1 MYRRSAAAAVLLAA
15 ALTLTA
21 CSSGDKA
28 ESGAEAK
35 AKPPASSSA
44 PDPAD
49 APPTA
54 ETTPEAKPT
63 GPVLPDA
70 KITPKTG
77 SFTPQEKKYL
87 SGRVPE
93 KTDPAAV
100 LQTGQEACQ
109 RVERTAKRDKDAAT
123 GAVITGE
130 IPVAKDAITILCPEQ
145 KPILA
150 AAEKGFPEG
159 PRTSPAAGNYR
170 ALTQATNCT
179 WQAKGKDGSIL
190 ASGPETP
197 PKEGDKITAAIPSG
211 TAEFSSTGCYAWVA
225 GVTPPAGDG
234 RRRPPRRPRGPD
246 HRTPGAFPCPGPGYP
261 RSQHVTTTPA
271 KRRRVKWA
279 VWVAA

>member
-21 CSSGDKA
+21 CSSGGD
-28 ESGAEAK
+28 GADADAK
-35 AKPPASSSA
+35 AKPPASSAA

-49 APPTA
+49 TPAPSAPA
-54 ETTPEAKPT
+54 ADAKPT

-70 KITPKTG
+70 KLTPKTG
-77 SFTPQEKKYL
+77 SFTAEEKKYL

-93 KTDPAAV
+93 KMDPAAV

-109 RVERTAKRDKDAAT
+109 RVARTAKRDKDAAT

-130 IPVAKDAITILCPEQ
+130 IAGAKDAITHLCPDQ
-145 KPILA
+145 KPVLA

-159 PRTSPAAGNYR
+159 PRQSPAAGNYR

-179 WQAKGKDGSIL
+179 WEAKGKDGSVL

-197 PKEGDKITAAIPSG
+197 PKAGDKITATIPAG
-211 TAEFSSTGCYAWVA
+211 TAEFNSSGCYAWI
-225 GVTPPAGDG
+225 PA
-234 RRRPPRRPRGPD
+234 
-246 HRTPGAFPCPGPGYP
+246 
-261 RSQHVTTTPA
+261 
-271 KRRRVKWA
+271 
-279 VWVAA
+279 

>member
-21 CSSGDKA
+21 CSSGGDDA
-28 ESGAEAK
+28 DADAK
-35 AKPPASSSA
+35 AKPPASSAA

-49 APPTA
+49 TPAPSAPA
-54 ETTPEAKPT
+54 ADAKPT

-70 KITPKTG
+70 KLTPKTG
-77 SFTPQEKKYL
+77 SFTAEEKKYL

-93 KTDPAAV
+93 KMDPAAV

-109 RVERTAKRDKDAAT
+109 RVARTAKRDKDAAT

-130 IPVAKDAITILCPEQ
+130 IAGAKDAITHLCPDQ
-145 KPILA
+145 KPVLA

-159 PRTSPAAGNYR
+159 PRQSPAAGNYR

-179 WQAKGKDGSIL
+179 WEAKGKDGSVL

-197 PKEGDKITAAIPSG
+197 PKAGDKITATIPAG
-211 TAEFSSTGCYAWVA
+211 TAEFNSSGCYAWI
-225 GVTPPAGDG
+225 PA
-234 RRRPPRRPRGPD
+234 
-246 HRTPGAFPCPGPGYP
+246 
-261 RSQHVTTTPA
+261 
-271 KRRRVKWA
+271 
-279 VWVAA
+279 

>member
-21 CSSGDKA
+21 CSSGGDDA
-28 ESGAEAK
+28 DADAK
-35 AKPPASSSA
+35 AKPPASSAA

-49 APPTA
+49 APAPSA
-54 ETTPEAKPT
+54 PAADAKPT

-70 KITPKTG
+70 KLTPKTG
-77 SFTPQEKKYL
+77 SFTAEEKKYL

-93 KTDPAAV
+93 KMDPAAV

-109 RVERTAKRDKDAAT
+109 RVARTAKRDKDAAT

-130 IPVAKDAITILCPEQ
+130 IAGAKDAITHLCPDQ

-159 PRTSPAAGNYR
+159 PRQSPAAGNYR

-179 WQAKGKDGSIL
+179 WEAKGKDGAVL

-197 PKEGDKITAAIPSG
+197 PKAGDKITAAIPAG
-211 TAEFSSTGCYAWVA
+211 TAEFNSSGCYAWI
-225 GVTPPAGDG
+225 PA
-234 RRRPPRRPRGPD
+234 
-246 HRTPGAFPCPGPGYP
+246 
-261 RSQHVTTTPA
+261 
-271 KRRRVKWA
+271 
-279 VWVAA
+279 

>member
-21 CSSGDKA
+21 CSSGGDDA
-28 ESGAEAK
+28 DAQAK
-35 AKPPASSSA
+35 PKPPASSAA

-49 APPTA
+49 TPAPSAPA
-54 ETTPEAKPT
+54 PDAKPT

-70 KITPKTG
+70 KLTPKTG
-77 SFTPQEKKYL
+77 SFTAEEKKYL

-93 KTDPAAV
+93 KMDPAAV
-100 LQTGQEACQ
+100 LQTGQDACQ
-109 RVERTAKRDKDAAT
+109 RVARTAKRDKDAAT

-130 IPVAKDAITILCPEQ
+130 IQGAKDAITHLCPDQ

-179 WQAKGKDGSIL
+179 WEAKGKDGSVL

-197 PKEGDKITAAIPSG
+197 PKAGDKITATIPAG
-211 TAEFSSTGCYAWVA
+211 TAEFNSSGCYAWI
-225 GVTPPAGDG
+225 PA
-234 RRRPPRRPRGPD
+234 
-246 HRTPGAFPCPGPGYP
+246 
-261 RSQHVTTTPA
+261 
-271 KRRRVKWA
+271 
-279 VWVAA
+279 